1 MIILPELWDFI
12 CEINTKGVYEAKKH
26 KQFKLLDNIITFTDN
41 YPIGIPFWSLFENI
55 ENVSIVTYSFTKI
68 SIIFDEHLNCFIFK
82 NLYDAFFGIKEI
94 FRTIHYE
101 LRNEENTNK
110 YNIAKSAINILK
122 NNSEKMDDICDLF
135 NKTKL

>member
-12 CEINTKGVYEAKKH
+12 CEIDTKGVYEAKKH
-26 KQFKLLDNIITFTDN
+26 KQFKVLDNIIKFTNN
-41 YPIGIPFWSLFENI
+41 YPIAVPFWSLFDNI

-68 SIIFDEHLNCFIFK
+68 SIIFDENLNCFIFK

-94 FRTIHYE
+94 FMTIYYE
-101 LRNEENTNK
+101 LCDEENKNK

-122 NNSEKMDDICDLF
+122 QNSEKIDDICDLL
-135 NKTKL
+135 NKAKL